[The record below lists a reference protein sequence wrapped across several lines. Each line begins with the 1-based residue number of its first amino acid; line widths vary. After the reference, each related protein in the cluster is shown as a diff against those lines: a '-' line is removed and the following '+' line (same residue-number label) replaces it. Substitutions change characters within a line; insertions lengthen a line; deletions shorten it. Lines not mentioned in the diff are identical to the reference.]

1 MTEPQAA
8 LAGCQVNYNLA
19 LAMIKANQ
27 EKEENYSLD
36 EAAKLLVYCN
46 EEALKARQSSWK
58 ATQRDSGNRKVAD
71 RLKRL
76 SNDADL
82 LIAQIKK
89 QAGEDWVMPSPDWLE
104 DFGL

>member
-1 MTEPQAA
+1 MT
-8 LAGCQVNYNLA
+8 
-19 LAMIKANQ
+19 KANQ
-27 EKEENYSLD
+27 ENEENYSLD
-36 EAAKLLVYCN
+36 EAAELLVYCN
-46 EEALKARQSSWK
+46 QEALKAQQKSWE
-58 ATQRDSGNRKVAD
+58 TTDRDPGNRKVAD

-76 SNDADL
+76 SKDTDL